1 MEFKM
6 VDEKIIEQDLE
17 RLYKKM
23 SQNPKLMHF
32 MLGMLNLYESLEQA
46 DLLCSFL
53 DKIANVTDELEPFM
67 ASSRIIIV

>member
-46 DLLCSFL
+46 DLLCSFI

>member
-1 MEFKM
+1 M